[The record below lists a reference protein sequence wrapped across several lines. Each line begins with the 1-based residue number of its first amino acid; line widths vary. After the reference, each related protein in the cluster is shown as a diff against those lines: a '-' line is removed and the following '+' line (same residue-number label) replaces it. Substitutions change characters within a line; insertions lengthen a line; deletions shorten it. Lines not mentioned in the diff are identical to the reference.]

1 MAIQGRPRVR
11 IGDGQLGHVEVTI
24 GVGSPDRSRFID
36 VQATAD
42 TGATFSMLPRR
53 VLRDLGVTSG
63 STERFQLADGTPVT
77 RDVAEVPVRIEG
89 RVRITPC
96 ILGED
101 GEPALVG
108 VVTLEQFLL
117 GVDTING
124 RLIPIPGL
132 LMAQHGKKYMAALEK
147 IDRSHLYEPKEA
159 IPLLKETAYA
169 KFDETVELHIRTG
182 LDTRHAEQQLRGT
195 LVLPHGLGKG
205 QRVLVFAEGEAARTA
220 EQAGA
225 DYVGSDDMIKKVEGG
240 WLDFEV
246 ALAVK
251 ELMGKVGRLGRVL
264 GPRGLMPNPRTNT
277 VVEAEDLP
285 RAIRDSKQGR
295 VEFRTDRTNLVHV
308 PLGKVSFEEEALLEN
323 FSALMDAIVREKP
336 SGAKGQYIRS
346 LTLTTTM
353 GPGIKLDVPAT
364 LSMTTGGGV

>member
-117 GVDTING
+117 GGPLYCDNCYEKAPACTDCGWHIDTK
-124 RLIPIPGL
+124 R
-132 LMAQHGKKYMAALEK
+132 
-147 IDRSHLYEPKEA
+147 
-159 IPLLKETAYA
+159 
-169 KFDETVELHIRTG
+169 
-182 LDTRHAEQQLRGT
+182 
-195 LVLPHGLGKG
+195 
-205 QRVLVFAEGEAARTA
+205 FAEHHR
-220 EQAGA
+220 Q
-225 DYVGSDDMIKKVEGG
+225 VH
-240 WLDFEV
+240 
-246 ALAVK
+246 
-251 ELMGKVGRLGRVL
+251 
-264 GPRGLMPNPRTNT
+264 
-277 VVEAEDLP
+277 
-285 RAIRDSKQGR
+285 RD
-295 VEFRTDRTNLVHV
+295 
-308 PLGKVSFEEEALLEN
+308 
-323 FSALMDAIVREKP
+323 
-336 SGAKGQYIRS
+336 
-346 LTLTTTM
+346 
-353 GPGIKLDVPAT
+353 
-364 LSMTTGGGV
+364 